1 MQNPASMGDGR
12 AAVKVSLGVAV
23 VEVLAS
29 GLTFGNHEK
38 SPLPRLEKPAGLGN
52 PSPGLTFSW

>member
-23 VEVLAS
+23 VGVLAL
-29 GLTFGNHEK
+29 GLTFVH
-38 SPLPRLEKPAGLGN
+38 LEKLSIMSGEDDQDC
-52 PSPGLTFSW
+52 